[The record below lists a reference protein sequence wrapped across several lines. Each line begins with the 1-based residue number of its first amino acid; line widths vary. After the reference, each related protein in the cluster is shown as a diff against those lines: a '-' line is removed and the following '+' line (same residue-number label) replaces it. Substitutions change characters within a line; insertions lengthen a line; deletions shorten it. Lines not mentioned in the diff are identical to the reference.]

1 MNILTFDIEDW
12 FHILDN
18 DSTKTAVEWQHYES
32 RIYANMERI
41 FGVLE
46 KTGTKATFFCLGW
59 IVEKYPDVIKEI
71 INRGY
76 EVGTHTTMHQ
86 LVYEQNPKVFANDL
100 ERSVKAL
107 EDITGQKVR
116 CFRAP
121 GFSVREDSR
130 WVFDILVSQGIEIDC
145 SIFPATR
152 AHGGFPSYKAIYP
165 AIIQYDGIK
174 LKEFPISYTSFLGK
188 PLIYSGGGY
197 FRLFPYPLIRHWA
210 KQSSYLMTYF
220 HPRDFDEKQPMIG
233 NLPLSRR
240 FKSYVGLAGAY
251 YKLQKLLSDFQFID
265 IAIADSLIDWEQVRT
280 ITV

>member
-46 KTGTKATFFCLGW
+46 ETGTKATFFCLGW
-59 IVEKYPDVIKEI
+59 IVEKYPDVIKAI
-71 INRGY
+71 ITRGY

-86 LVYEQNPKVFANDL
+86 LVYEQNPKMFADDL
-100 ERSVKAL
+100 ERSIKAL
-107 EDITGQKVR
+107 EAITGQKVR
-116 CFRAP
+116 YFRAP
-121 GFSVREDSR
+121 GFSVREDNR

-145 SIFPATR
+145 SIFPAPH
-152 AHGGFPSYKAIYP
+152 AHGGFPSYKAISP
-165 AIIQYDGIK
+165 ALIQYDGIR
-174 LKEFPISYTSFLGK
+174 LKEFPVSYTSVFGK

-197 FRLFPYPLIRHWA
+197 FRLFPYPLIKHWA

-220 HPRDFDEKQPMIG
+220 HPRDFDAKQPMIG
-233 NLPLSRR
+233 GLTLSRR
-240 FKSYVGLAGAY
+240 FKSYVGLSGAY
-251 YKLQKLLSDFQFID
+251 HKLQKLLSDFQFID
-265 IAIADSLIDWEQVRT
+265 IAMAERLIDWEQVRT
-280 ITV
+280 ITI